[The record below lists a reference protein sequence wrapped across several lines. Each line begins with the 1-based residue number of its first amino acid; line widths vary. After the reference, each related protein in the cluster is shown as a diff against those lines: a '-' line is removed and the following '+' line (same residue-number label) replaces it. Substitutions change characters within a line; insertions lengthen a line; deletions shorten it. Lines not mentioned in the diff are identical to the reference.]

1 MDLQGKTAL
10 VTDAG
15 YSRGRCAKAEAAWR
29 LDSHHALD
37 QRNENLHQRRGDCLS
52 HQKGWAG

>member
-15 YSRGRCAKAEAAWR
+15 YRRGRCATGEAAWL

-37 QRNENLHQRRGDCLS
+37 QRNEDPYQQRCDCLC
-52 HQKGWAG
+52 HQ